1 MYNSSCQS
9 RSPPLPRTPS
19 PLNPFLALAP
29 ELKQTVFSFLPDVPA
44 LRSVILTCSSFYHSF
59 FDAESVLL
67 TRVLQNQI
75 HPDLTTDALAAFHS
89 SRLGP
94 TAHTWSKD
102 KVREIL
108 TTYDHDQPS
117 CLAQHKWNFQD
128 ALSFSNLH
136 RHVRHFADTFASST
150 LALFLEG
157 TTRERDQGQPS
168 PTEQHRIERTFYR
181 FELYCNLFRTRM
193 PTDRKASHNHIVSL
207 SVEGFSLE
215 EEREIF
221 FSRFP
226 VWENEQL
233 ACVHDYLSS
242 RLSIPFND
250 VAEHDILWG
259 KLRIPWADDCIYPHH
274 PWKERFLVRGL
285 TYIRRLDTASTY
297 AERCTLLDWE
307 SPREDLSPSLGLS
320 ELHGRTY
327 FNKYSPEARD
337 KILNQSC
344 TNDIDAGAKDAWLWA
359 HDDGTRLYYNLFNGH
374 RTLRQWGYVL
384 WDSARLK
391 QSGLLDRAWHDWS
404 VKTQKEEDDHDERNN
419 RYEEMVASWKA
430 KSQIWRLGGRGWW
443 SSENESF
450 VQWPAGSNLRWECRQ
465 GEIPTPVEMGQKLHQ
480 LALLVEVPITS
491 EMTSVDSSA
500 LEDMPTN
507 LESWDNNYMRLTE
520 TLVPRDAVTD
530 CQNVTLGFNAS
541 CWDLIPRSVGMESWL
556 STWNRTTTTCKPSEL
571 WANCFM
577 REAGVTTNTTAGIR
591 CDLIGTD
598 VCPEPSTEVLESAS
612 AEASYGVASIW
623 ALQQYMTT
631 LYQFL
636 EGDQGFPLI
645 DADFLN
651 QTAPRSAKTILIDIL
666 NELGDPVATQMT
678 TIIGSPV
685 PIKQGTFVIPTEAQ
699 AQQIV
704 GQTVGYLLQWIM
716 TDWIDGGFSAL
727 AVEGNLISI
736 IAD

>member
-1 MYNSSCQS
+1 MNNWPVFMTICLVACLYV
-9 RSPPLPRTPS
+9 RIPPS
-19 PLNPFLALAP
+19 PGT
-29 ELKQTVFSFLPDVPA
+29 K
-44 LRSVILTCSSFYHSF
+44 VIL
-59 FDAESVLL
+59 L
-67 TRVLQNQI
+67 TN
-75 HPDLTTDALAAFHS
+75 PA
-89 SRLGP
+89 
-94 TAHTWSKD
+94 
-102 KVREIL
+102 
-108 TTYDHDQPS
+108 
-117 CLAQHKWNFQD
+117 
-128 ALSFSNLH
+128 
-136 RHVRHFADTFASST
+136 
-150 LALFLEG
+150 
-157 TTRERDQGQPS
+157 
-168 PTEQHRIERTFYR
+168 
-181 FELYCNLFRTRM
+181 
-193 PTDRKASHNHIVSL
+193 
-207 SVEGFSLE
+207 
-215 EEREIF
+215 
-221 FSRFP
+221 
-226 VWENEQL
+226 
-233 ACVHDYLSS
+233 
-242 RLSIPFND
+242 FND

-520 TLVPRDAVTD
+520 VWKSCLMDDGNPAHENHPR
-530 CQNVTLGFNAS
+530 
-541 CWDLIPRSVGMESWL
+541 
-556 STWNRTTTTCKPSEL
+556 
-571 WANCFM
+571 
-577 REAGVTTNTTAGIR
+577 
-591 CDLIGTD
+591 
-598 VCPEPSTEVLESAS
+598 
-612 AEASYGVASIW
+612 
-623 ALQQYMTT
+623 LQ
-631 LYQFL
+631 
-636 EGDQGFPLI
+636 GCHP
-645 DADFLN
+645 
-651 QTAPRSAKTILIDIL
+651 
-666 NELGDPVATQMT
+666 
-678 TIIGSPV
+678 
-685 PIKQGTFVIPTEAQ
+685 
-699 AQQIV
+699 
-704 GQTVGYLLQWIM
+704 
-716 TDWIDGGFSAL
+716 
-727 AVEGNLISI
+727 
-736 IAD
+736 